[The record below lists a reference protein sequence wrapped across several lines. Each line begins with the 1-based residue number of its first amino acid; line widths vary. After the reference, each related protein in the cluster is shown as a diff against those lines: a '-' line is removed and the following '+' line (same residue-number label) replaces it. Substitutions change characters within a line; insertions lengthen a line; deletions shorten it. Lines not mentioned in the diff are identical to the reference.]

1 MIYKENAISIKI
13 PMVFSTEIKKKIST
27 ICMEPQKTE
36 NSQSNNEKKEQSC
49 IIHHDFKL
57 DNPGLEPMSLMSPVL
72 AERFFTTS
80 TIWEAQTHRS
90 MEQKRETQILI
101 YMAN

>member
-13 PMVFSTEIKKKIST
+13 PMAFSTEMKNKST

-36 NSQSNNEKKEQSC
+36 NSQRNDEKKEQIC

-57 DNPGLEPMSLMSPVL
+57 YNPGLKPMSLMPPVL

-80 TIWEAQTHRS
+80 TTWEAQTHRS
-90 MEQKRETQILI
+90 VEQRHKSSDIWPINL
-101 YMAN
+101 

>member
-1 MIYKENAISIKI
+1 MIYKENAISINI
-13 PMVFSTEIKKKIST
+13 PMAFSTEMKNKST

-36 NSQSNNEKKEQSC
+36 NNQRNDEKKEQSC

-57 DNPGLEPMSLMSPVL
+57 YNPGLEPRSLMPAVL

-80 TIWEAQTHRS
+80 ITWEAQTRRS
-90 MEQKRETQILI
+90 MEQRRCKSSYIWPV
-101 YMAN
+101 NV